1 MKRLALL
8 AMLLAA
14 PVSAA
19 ERPRPGQTDAHIQSI
34 FYDPDQV
41 VQLRGHFG
49 FQTMVEFDEG
59 ERIENVAIGD
69 ALGWQVTPNKRAN
82 KLFLKPLDR
91 KAITNMAVVT
101 DRRRYTF
108 ALTVASAGK
117 QDAAA
122 PWVVRFRYPEPV
134 LLVAEV
140 VKPIPPDPASF
151 DRRYVKGG
159 AKELWPSEIYDDG
172 RATYFSWPTDVALPA
187 IFAVEPNGQES
198 LVNASVR
205 DGKTI
210 VQRTAA
216 RFLLRSG
223 KALATISHTGA
234 GK

>member
-1 MKRLALL
+1 
-8 AMLLAA
+8 MLLAA
-14 PVSAA
+14 LLAAPLGAA
-19 ERPRPGQTDAHIQSI
+19 ESPRPGQTDAHIQTI

-49 FQTMVEFDEG
+49 FQTMIEFDEG

-82 KLFLKPLDR
+82 KLFIKPLDR
-91 KAITNMAVVT
+91 KATTNMSVVT

-108 ALTVASAGK
+108 SLAVAAPRVR
-117 QDAAA
+117 DAAA
-122 PWVVRFRYPEPV
+122 PWVVRFAYPEPL

-140 VKPIPPDPASF
+140 VKPAPPDPATF
-151 DRRYVKGG
+151 DRHYVKAG
-159 AKELWPSEIYDDG
+159 AKELWPADVYDDG
-172 RATYFSWPTDVALPA
+172 RATYFTWPTDVALPA

-205 DGKTI
+205 DGVTV
-210 VQRTAA
+210 VQRTAT

-223 KALATISHTGA
+223 KALATISHAGA

>member
-1 MKRLALL
+1 MKRFALLALL
-8 AMLLAA
+8 IAA
-14 PVSAA
+14 PITAA

-49 FQTMVEFDEG
+49 YQTMIEFDEG

-91 KAITNMAVVT
+91 KATTNMAVVT

-108 ALTVASAGK
+108 SLTVATPGK

-140 VKPIPPDPASF
+140 IKPTPPDPSTF
-151 DRRYVKGG
+151 DRRYVKSG
-159 AKELWPSEIYDDG
+159 ARELWPTEVYDDG
-172 RATYFSWPTDVALPA
+172 RATYFSWPKEVALPA
-187 IFAVEPNGQES
+187 IFAIGPDGQES

-205 DGKTI
+205 DGMTV
-210 VQRTAA
+210 VQRTAT

-223 KALATISHTGA
+223 KALATISHAGA